1 MKRRGNLYAAILAG
15 ALSLFPV
22 AAVPAERTGR
32 TAGTTAGASSA
43 ADNAAGTT
51 AAGSA
56 AEQDGKPRNGSATGR
71 AGDGTDRTGMT
82 EDRTGAAGAAEQ
94 SETIRSGTESAAQ
107 KRPKTKPAVRDSLR
121 RNDRS
126 GGIAPPSFAPER
138 DGKRPRRLTHRI
150 GAEFRPEHIF
160 TINPFLRGENL
171 AQLPVDLSLAAH
183 LKYSFRFRPGSPA
196 DRTYGGVYQ
205 GFGIA
210 YYDFANPQEL
220 AIPSRP
226 TCSRERASPACRA
239 ACRSTTNGIS
249 AFRSD
254 GNPMTGTTT
263 ASTP

>member
-1 MKRRGNLYAAILAG
+1 
-15 ALSLFPV
+15 
-22 AAVPAERTGR
+22 
-32 TAGTTAGASSA
+32 
-43 ADNAAGTT
+43 
-51 AAGSA
+51 
-56 AEQDGKPRNGSATGR
+56 
-71 AGDGTDRTGMT
+71 MT
-82 EDRTGAAGAAEQ
+82 EDRTGIAAGSEAGAAEQ

-121 RNDRS
+121 RSGRS

-210 YYDFANPQEL
+210 YYDFAGVRRSW

-239 ACRSTTNGIS
+239 ACLSTTNGIS

>member
-22 AAVPAERTGR
+22 AAVPAEETGR

-51 AAGSA
+51 AAGPA
-56 AEQDGKPRNGSATGR
+56 AEQDGKPRNGNATG
-71 AGDGTDRTGMT
+71 RTGMT

-94 SETIRSGTESAAQ
+94 SGTIRSGTESAAQ

-121 RNDRS
+121 RSDRS

-210 YYDFANPQEL
+210 Y
-220 AIPSRP
+220 
-226 TCSRERASPACRA
+226 
-239 ACRSTTNGIS
+239 
-249 AFRSD
+249 
-254 GNPMTGTTT
+254 
-263 ASTP
+263 